1 MRSWAY
7 LCTTMPELTPD
18 MVDAFNALKVFPLA
32 TASKDGVPNVVP
44 MGSVFLIDPETIWI
58 GDNFMHKSLK
68 NVLENPK
75 AALYLYGAGAK
86 GCYQIKGDVT
96 VKTSGAE
103 HAHMVEMLHE
113 KKPNLPAKSL
123 LILKITSV
131 FECMPGADAGKQ
143 LI

>member
-1 MRSWAY
+1 MRYRGY
-7 LCTTMPELTPD
+7 LLTTMPALTQEIIE
-18 MVDAFNALKVFPLA
+18 AFNALKVFPFA
-32 TASKDGVPNVVP
+32 TASKDGVPNVAP
-44 MGSVFLIDPETIWI
+44 MGSVFLIDPETIWV

-86 GCYQIKGDVT
+86 GCYQIKADVT
-96 VKTSGAE
+96 VKTSGPE
-103 HAHMVEMLHE
+103 HARMTEMIHE

-123 LILKITSV
+123 LILKITGV

-143 LI
+143 LL

>member
-1 MRSWAY
+1 MVS
-7 LCTTMPELTPD
+7 LNSD
-18 MVDAFNALKVFPLA
+18 MIEAFNALKVFPLA
-32 TASKDGVPNVVP
+32 TASKDGIPNVAP
-44 MGSVFLIDPETIWI
+44 MGSVFLIDPETIWV

-86 GCYQIKGDVT
+86 GCYQIKADVT
-96 VKTSGAE
+96 IKTSGPE
-103 HAHMVEMLHE
+103 HERMAAMIHE

-123 LILKITSV
+123 LILKITGV
-131 FECMPGADAGKQ
+131 FECMPGTDAGKQ

>member
-1 MRSWAY
+1 
-7 LCTTMPELTPD
+7 MPGLTPE
-18 MVDAFNALKVFPLA
+18 MIEAFNALKVFPLA
-32 TASKDGVPNVVP
+32 TASKDGVPNVAP

-75 AALYLYGAGAK
+75 AAIYIYGAGAK
-86 GCYQIKGDVT
+86 GCYQVKADVT
-96 VKTSGAE
+96 VKTSGPE
-103 HAHMVEMLHE
+103 HARMAEMIHE

-123 LILKITSV
+123 LILKVTSV

-143 LI
+143 LV

>member
-1 MRSWAY
+1 
-7 LCTTMPELTPD
+7 
-18 MVDAFNALKVFPLA
+18 
-32 TASKDGVPNVVP
+32 

-68 NVLENPK
+68 NVLENPR

-86 GCYQIKGDVT
+86 GCYQIKADVT

-103 HAHMVEMLHE
+103 HARMVEMIHE

-123 LILKITSV
+123 LILKITGV
-131 FECMPGADAGKQ
+131 FECMPGAEAGKQ